1 MSETGQ
7 LIELL
12 RQQLDTQRKQM
23 ETLVETLAGKLTSGP
38 TSKPPAVSIPS
49 FVPFDSSSELW
60 TDYWARFLTFLGAN
74 SVPDDKA
81 AQIFLTNQSKV
92 MYKLLG
98 NLVSQQSP
106 PKDVN
111 TLTVNEIAGFM
122 KTQFDPTRYVVRE
135 RFKFWSEM
143 QRKPG
148 ETIQELAARI
158 RHDAVRCNFPSI
170 KDPQDEAMRTRFMCS
185 VNNEAVLNALFKVK
199 DDELTFA
206 KALQIAQETEEAAKM
221 AKETVYGAKQ
231 IQQNPSP
238 YSSSVNKVQSS
249 QQQSSAWHPHA
260 RPAADGMQRS
270 DFPWGTCPRCCKTD
284 HGSKDCPFKET
295 VCNYCQ
301 SMGHIQA
308 ACLFEEE
315 EGAAAG

>member
-23 ETLVETLAGKLTSGP
+23 ESERKQMETLFETLAGKLTLDP
-38 TSKPPAVSIPS
+38 TSKPPVVAIPS

-60 TDYWARFLTFLGAN
+60 SDYWARFVTFIGAN
-74 SVPDDKA
+74 SVPDDRA

-92 MYKLLG
+92 TYKLLG
-98 NLVSQQSP
+98 NLASQQTP

-111 TLTVNEIAGFM
+111 ALTLDEIAAFM
-122 KTQFDPTRYVVRE
+122 KTQFDPTRYVVRK

-158 RHDAVRCNFPSI
+158 RHDAVRCDFPSI

-185 VNNEAVLNALFKVK
+185 VNSEAVLKALFKVK
-199 DDELTFA
+199 DDDSHSL
-206 KALQIAQETEEAAKM
+206 K
-221 AKETVYGAKQ
+221 
-231 IQQNPSP
+231 
-238 YSSSVNKVQSS
+238 
-249 QQQSSAWHPHA
+249 H
-260 RPAADGMQRS
+260 
-270 DFPWGTCPRCCKTD
+270 
-284 HGSKDCPFKET
+284 FK
-295 VCNYCQ
+295 
-301 SMGHIQA
+301 
-308 ACLFEEE
+308 
-315 EGAAAG
+315 